1 MEGGT
6 SVNSRLYNSSAGRV
20 FDVFNYVM
28 LGLLG
33 ILTVLPFL
41 YIIGNSF
48 ATEAEITERSFFLI
62 PKVFSFSAY
71 EYIFSSSTIFR
82 SIGVSVFI
90 TVAGTLVNLFF
101 TLTMAYPLSRSDFWG
116 RNVLMNM
123 VIFSMLFGGGMIPTY
138 LVIRGLGLLDSY
150 WALMLPGAISA
161 FNLIVV
167 KNFFQQMPPGL
178 EEAARID
185 GCSDLGVLWR
195 IVLPLSKPVIAT
207 FALFYAV
214 GHWNNFFSALLYIS
228 DSDKWPLQ
236 VMLRQIVLLSQASVG
251 DMANMD
257 PNFVQ
262 PPEQSIKMAVIV
274 VGTIPILLV
283 YPFLQKHFAKGVML
297 GSIKG

>member
-1 MEGGT
+1 M
-6 SVNSRLYNSSAGRV
+6 NSRLFNSPAGRV
-20 FDVFNYVM
+20 FDVFNYIL
-28 LGLLG
+28 LGILG

-48 ATEAEITERSFFLI
+48 ATEAEITERSFFLV
-62 PKVFSFSAY
+62 PKVFSLSAY

-82 SIGVSVFI
+82 SIGVSIFI

-101 TLTMAYPLSRSDFWG
+101 TMTMAYPLSRSDFWG
-116 RNVLMNM
+116 RNLIMNM

-195 IVLPLSKPVIAT
+195 IILPLSKPVIAT

-228 DSDKWPLQ
+228 DSSKWPLQ

-257 PNFVQ
+257 PNFVK
-262 PPEQSIKMAVIV
+262 PPEQSVKMAVIV

>member
-1 MEGGT
+1 
-6 SVNSRLYNSSAGRV
+6 
-20 FDVFNYVM
+20 M

>member
-1 MEGGT
+1 M
-6 SVNSRLYNSSAGRV
+6 NSRLYNSPSGRV
-20 FDVFNYVM
+20 FDIFNYVI
-28 LGLLG
+28 LGILG

-82 SIGVSVFI
+82 SIGVSIFV

-116 RNVLMNM
+116 RNVMMNM

>member
-1 MEGGT
+1 M
-6 SVNSRLYNSSAGRV
+6 NSKLFNTPGGRV
-20 FDVFNYVM
+20 FDVFNVVL
-28 LGLLG
+28 LGMLG

-41 YIIGNSF
+41 YIVGNSF
-48 ATEAEITERSFFLI
+48 ATEAEITGRGFFLV
-62 PKVFSFSAY
+62 PREFSLSAY

-82 SIGVSVFI
+82 SIGVSIFV
-90 TVAGTLVNLFF
+90 TVAGTLINLFF
-101 TLTMAYPLSRSDFWG
+101 TMTMAYPLSRSDFWG
-116 RNVLMNM
+116 RSTLMNI
-123 VIFSMLFGGGMIPTY
+123 VIFSMLFSGGMIPTY
-138 LVIRGLGLLDSY
+138 LVVRSLGLIDSY

-167 KNFFQQMPPGL
+167 KNFFQQMPAGL

-185 GCSDLGVLWR
+185 GCTDLGVLWR

-214 GHWNNFFSALLYIS
+214 GHWNNFFSALLYIN

-236 VMLRQIVLLSQASVG
+236 IMLRQIVLLSQGTVG